1 MLLKELLFLSAGSL
15 IHVFNRSQVRVKQ
28 LVSGEYRNQ
37 FVSSVGSAL
46 SSKVVVAPT
55 VHEVRM
61 CDNGKTYILI
71 MPKMHYKIILITI
84 VIVIKL

>member
-1 MLLKELLFLSAGSL
+1 MSFGKSCFLKELLFLSARSL
-15 IHVFNRSQVRVKQ
+15 HGFNRSQVRVKP
-28 LVSGEYRNQ
+28 LTSGEYRNQ

-46 SSKVVVAPT
+46 ISKVVVAPT

-71 MPKMHYKIILITI
+71 MLKMHYKM
-84 VIVIKL
+84 